1 MIQFSIITVCLNA
14 GQGLLDTVERTL
26 GQTYGHFEII
36 VKDGGS
42 QDGSIE
48 KLPDDPRIRVVS
60 RKDTGIYDAMNQG
73 IEEAR
78 GDYLIFMNCG
88 DWFYSPDVLQS
99 IAERIGEA
107 RLPLYYGKCF
117 DRMTGQVRA
126 YPKQLTRMTC
136 YRTMICHQ
144 ATVYRADV
152 LKKRPYDLSYPI
164 LADRETLWH
173 LVCEE
178 TVEPV
183 YLDTVIADY
192 QGGGESASKKYV
204 ERNRADQQRLLD
216 TYYPKS
222 DQLKYKLL
230 MALTFQKLRVALSKS
245 PKYSKYYFRTIQTL
259 YDCKEKLTHRK
270 GR

>member
-1 MIQFSIITVCLNA
+1 MIHFSIITVCLNA
-14 GQGLLDTVERTL
+14 GQGLLDTVASTL
-26 GQTYGHFEII
+26 NQTYGDFEII

-42 QDGSIE
+42 QDGSLG
-48 KLPDDPRIRVVS
+48 KLPQDDRIRVVT

-73 IEEAR
+73 IEEAK

-88 DWFYSPDVLQS
+88 DYFYTPDVLRA
-99 IAERIGEA
+99 IADGIGET
-107 RLPLYYGKCF
+107 REPLYYGKCF

-126 YPKQLTRMTC
+126 YPKHLTRMTC

-152 LKKRPYDLSYPI
+152 LKARPYDLSYPI

-173 LVCEE
+173 LVCEKKA
-178 TVEPV
+178 EPV

-192 QGGGESASKKYV
+192 QGGGESASEKYIQ
-204 ERNRADQQRLLD
+204 RNHADQQRLLD
-216 TYYPKS
+216 AYYPKS
-222 DQLKYKLL
+222 EQVKYKLM

-245 PKYSKYYFRTIQTL
+245 PKYSKFYFKTIQTL

>member
-1 MIQFSIITVCLNA
+1 MIRFSIITVCLNA
-14 GQGLLDTVERTL
+14 GQGLLDTVARTL
-26 GQTYGHFEII
+26 GQTYENFEVI

-42 QDGSIE
+42 RDGSLE
-48 KLPDDPRIRVVS
+48 KLPNDSRIRVVTK
-60 RKDTGIYDAMNQG
+60 KDTGIYDAMNQG
-73 IEEAR
+73 IEEAQ

-88 DWFYSPDVLQS
+88 DWFYSPQALRE
-99 IAERIGEA
+99 IAEGIGEN
-107 RLPLYYGKCF
+107 REPLYYGKCF

-152 LKKRPYDLSYPI
+152 LKHRPYDLSYPI

-173 LVCEE
+173 LVCEAK
-178 TVEPV
+178 VEPK

-192 QGGGESASKKYV
+192 QGGGESASEKYK

-216 TYYPKS
+216 TYYPKAE
-222 DQLKYKLL
+222 QLKYKLM
-230 MALTFQKLRVALSKS
+230 MAMTFQKLRVALSKS
-245 PKYSKYYFRTIQTL
+245 PKYSKYYFKTIQTL
-259 YDCKEKLTHRK
+259 YDWKERIRK
-270 GR
+270 

>member
-26 GQTYGHFEII
+26 GQTYGYFEII

-42 QDGSIE
+42 NDGSLE
-48 KLPDDPRIRVVS
+48 KLPSDPRIRVVT

-99 IAERIGEA
+99 VADGIGEQ
-107 RLPLYYGKCF
+107 REPLYYGRCF

-173 LVCEE
+173 LVCEKK
-178 TVEPV
+178 VEPK

-192 QGGGESASKKYV
+192 QGGGESASEKYR

-216 TYYPKS
+216 TYYPKPE
-222 DQLKYKLL
+222 QLKYKLL

-245 PKYSKYYFRTIQTL
+245 PKYSKYYYRTIQTL

>member
-1 MIQFSIITVCLNA
+1 MVSFSIITVCFNA
-14 GQGLLDTVERTL
+14 GQDLPETVRRTL
-26 GQTYGHFEII
+26 NQTYPNFEIL

-42 QDGSIE
+42 RDGSLDL
-48 KLPDDPRIRVVS
+48 LPEDPRIRVIC
-60 RKDTGIYDAMNQG
+60 KPDAGIYDAMNQAVA
-73 IEEAR
+73 EAQ
-78 GDYLIFMNCG
+78 GEYLIFMNCG
-88 DWFYSPDVLQS
+88 DWFYGPETLGK
-99 IAERIGEA
+99 IAEGIGEEKA
-107 RLPLYYGKCF
+107 PLYYGKCY

-152 LKKRPYDLSYPI
+152 LKNRPYDLSYPI

-173 LVCEE
+173 LVCEKK
-178 TVEPV
+178 VEPK

-192 QGGGESASKKYV
+192 QGGGESASEKYK

-222 DQLKYKLL
+222 EQLKYKLM

-245 PKYSKYYFRTIQTL
+245 PKYSKYYFKTIQTL
-259 YDCKEKLTHRK
+259 YDWKERIRK
-270 GR
+270 

>member
-14 GQGLLDTVERTL
+14 GQGLLDTVARTL
-26 GQTYGHFEII
+26 SQTYENFEII

-48 KLPDDPRIRVVS
+48 KLPSDPRIRVVIK
-60 RKDTGIYDAMNQG
+60 KDTGIYDAMNQG

-88 DWFYSPDVLQS
+88 DWFYSTEALRE
-99 IAERIGEA
+99 IAEGIGED
-107 RLPLYYGKCF
+107 REPLYYGKCF

-144 ATVYRADV
+144 ATIYRADV
-152 LKKRPYDLSYPI
+152 LKQRPYDLSYRM
-164 LADRETLWH
+164 LADREMLWY
-173 LVCEE
+173 LIYKKKVK
-178 TVEPV
+178 PK

-192 QGGGESASKKYV
+192 QGGGESADQKHIQ
-204 ERNRADQQRLLD
+204 RNRADQRRLLD

-222 DQLKYKLL
+222 EQLKYKLM
-230 MALTFQKLRVALSKS
+230 MALTFQKLRVVLSKS
-245 PKYSKYYFRTIQTL
+245 PKYSKYYFKTIQTL
-259 YDCKEKLTHRK
+259 YDWKERIRK
-270 GR
+270 

>member
-14 GQGLLDTVERTL
+14 GQGLLDTVARTL
-26 GQTYGHFEII
+26 SQTYENFEII

-42 QDGSIE
+42 EDGSLE
-48 KLPDDPRIRVVS
+48 KLPKDARIRVVT
-60 RKDTGIYDAMNQG
+60 RQDTGIYDAMNQG
-73 IEEAR
+73 IAEAR

-99 IAERIGEA
+99 IAEGIGEQ
-107 RLPLYYGKCF
+107 REPLYYGKCF

-144 ATVYRADV
+144 ATIYRADV
-152 LKKRPYDLSYPI
+152 LKQRPYDLSYRI
-164 LADRETLWH
+164 LADREMLWY
-173 LVCEE
+173 LVCEKK
-178 TVEPV
+178 VEPKD
-183 YLDTVIADY
+183 LDTVIADY
-192 QGGGESASKKYV
+192 QGGGESADQKHIQ
-204 ERNRADQQRLLD
+204 RNRADQQRLLD

-222 DQLKYKLL
+222 EQRKYRLM
-230 MALTFQKLRVALSKS
+230 MALTFQKLRVSLSKS
-245 PKYSKYYFRTIQTL
+245 PKFSKYYFKTVQAF
-259 YDCKEKLTHRK
+259 YDCKEKLTRRK

>member
-14 GQGLLDTVERTL
+14 GQGLLDTVSRTL
-26 GQTYGHFEII
+26 SQTYENFEII

-42 QDGSIE
+42 SDGSLE
-48 KLPDDPRIRVVS
+48 KLPKDDRIRVVT
-60 RKDTGIYDAMNQG
+60 KQDTGIYDAMNQG
-73 IEEAR
+73 IAEAR

-88 DWFYSPDVLQS
+88 DWFYSPEVLQS
-99 IAERIGEA
+99 IAEGIGEE
-107 RLPLYYGKCF
+107 REPVYYGKCF

-152 LKKRPYDLSYPI
+152 LKQRPYDLSYRI
-164 LADRETLWH
+164 LADREMLWY
-173 LVCEE
+173 LVCEKK
-178 TVEPV
+178 VEPK

-192 QGGGESASKKYV
+192 QGGGESADQKHIQ
-204 ERNRADQQRLLD
+204 RNRADQQRLLD

-222 DQLKYKLL
+222 EQLKYRLM
-230 MALTFQKLRVALSKS
+230 MALTFQKLRVRLSKS
-245 PKYSKYYFRTIQTL
+245 PKFSKYYYKTIQTL
-259 YDCKEKLTHRK
+259 YDWKERIRK
-270 GR
+270 